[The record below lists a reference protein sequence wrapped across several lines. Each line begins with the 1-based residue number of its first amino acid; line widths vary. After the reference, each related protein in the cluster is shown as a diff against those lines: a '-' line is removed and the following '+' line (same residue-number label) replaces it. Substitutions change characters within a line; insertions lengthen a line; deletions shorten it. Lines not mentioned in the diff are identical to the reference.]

1 MKRNI
6 FLVLLIVLTMV
17 VLGCSGNNEEKVE
30 SSASNHP
37 YQNEKCHSIDLPENS
52 EPKLHLELSFNLD
65 DCGEFEPDDVI
76 KSAKWFRYKDDKI
89 YISVDHIVTV
99 NDNIKLNFNMQTFMA
114 DFENP
119 EQLNAK
125 MKVLEDRYINGRKV
139 TYAKSIIDENN
150 NPQIIEN
157 IGIEI
162 DGEYWT
168 IMYTYLDNDKKM
180 KRMVNKSIESIK
192 IY

>member
-1 MKRNI
+1 
-6 FLVLLIVLTMV
+6 
-17 VLGCSGNNEEKVE
+17 
-30 SSASNHP
+30 
-37 YQNEKCHSIDLPENS
+37 
-52 EPKLHLELSFNLD
+52 
-65 DCGEFEPDDVI
+65 
-76 KSAKWFRYKDDKI
+76 
-89 YISVDHIVTV
+89 
-99 NDNIKLNFNMQTFMA
+99 
-114 DFENP
+114 
-119 EQLNAK
+119 